1 MLIHRLKLYPNQ
13 SQGGGYVYG
22 SGGSGGSSGGAT
34 GPSDVLPDGY
44 GYTPGGEY
52 QDALGNDYVGA
63 WHSHVDGTIT
73 KGNMHTNISNEDV
86 LFPIVTPPPPPP
98 PPNIP
103 NTTGPSNVMPQ
114 TIQIPTPPPSGPAG
128 AGRTGT
134 NTPSNAGP
142 MFLPGAITPPMP
154 PPVAV
159 YQAPPF
165 VDTNI
170 QQEYIEKGLTFK
182 SNNKFINQRNAAGNL
197 LFEENSQN
205 NQNLIIEPAIETYTN
220 KSFIEAVNTQFNYF
234 KFPARI
240 GVDSTLDLTF
250 NMDFDIKDTGTDPIT
265 GFHVLNPKD
274 ASGADIGDYVTMT
287 KSYPLSAV
295 SGIDIKLMPIDKTID
310 GAPIDKDF
318 SAFVLTPSKIK
329 YVKEGNKAIKIVAD
343 YTGRPQNNVDTGF
356 VLALDRKMPVVY
368 RNWPSNAGSLYYNR
382 YPHSYKTSAQ
392 YGGGSSQDHS
402 QTYVSVNLTYVIDP
416 NDMIEYDQY
425 SFRTVSGGDSWYLRQ
440 SVKFD
445 ISIIDDP
452 GPGGYGK
459 Q

>member
-1 MLIHRLKLYPNQ
+1 MLIHKLKLYPNQ
-13 SQGGGYVYG
+13 SQGGAYAAN
-22 SGGSGGSSGGAT
+22 SGGSGPQPT
-34 GPSDVLPDGY
+34 GN

-52 QDALGNDYVGA
+52 IDGTGADYVGA
-63 WHSHVDGTIT
+63 WHSHSNGVIT
-73 KGNMHTNISNEDV
+73 KGTIQSHTDISNEDV
-86 LFPIVTPPPPPP
+86 LFPIVTPPSPPP

-103 NTTGPSNVMPQ
+103 NTTGPSNISPQ

-134 NTPSNAGP
+134 NTPSTSNAGT
-142 MFLPGAITPPMP
+142 MYLGGAINPPMP

-240 GVDSTLDLTF
+240 GVDSTLDLSF
-250 NMDFDIKDTGTDPIT
+250 NMDFDIEDIGTDPIT

-274 ASGADIGDYVTMT
+274 ALGAAIGDYVSMT
-287 KSYPLSAV
+287 LSYPEIV
-295 SGIDIKLMPIDKTID
+295 IETMPIDKTLD
-310 GAPIDKDF
+310 GSPIDKDL

-329 YVKEGNKAIKIVAD
+329 YIKEGNKAIKIVAA
-343 YTGRPQNNVDTGF
+343 YTGRPQANNNTGF

-368 RNWPSNAGSLYYNR
+368 RNWPSNAGSLYQNR
-382 YPHSYKTSAQ
+382 YPHSYRTSAQ
-392 YGGGSSQDHS
+392 YGGGSSQNHDI
-402 QTYVSVNLTYVIDP
+402 TYVHINLTYVIDP
-416 NDMIEYDQY
+416 NDMAEYDQY
-425 SFRTVSGGDSWYLRQ
+425 SFRTVAGNAAWYLRQ

>member
-13 SQGGGYVYG
+13 SQGGSYAAN
-22 SGGSGGSSGGAT
+22 SGGSGPQPT
-34 GPSDVLPDGY
+34 GN

-52 QDALGNDYVGA
+52 LDGTGADYVGP
-63 WHSHVDGTIT
+63 WHSHSNGVIT
-73 KGNMHTNISNEDV
+73 KGTIQTHTDISNEDV
-86 LFPIVTPPPPPP
+86 LFPIITPPPPPP
-98 PPNIP
+98 PPNVP
-103 NTTGPSNVMPQ
+103 NTTGPSNVSPQ

-142 MFLPGAITPPMP
+142 LFLPGAITPPMP

-220 KSFIEAVNTQFNYF
+220 KSFIEAVDTQFNYF

-250 NMDFDIKDTGTDPIT
+250 NMDFDIEDTGTDPIT
-265 GFHVLNPKD
+265 GFHILNPKD
-274 ASGADIGDYVTMT
+274 ASGNDIGDYVTMT
-287 KSYPLSAV
+287 ISYTSNLNLEV
-295 SGIDIKLMPIDKTID
+295 MPIDKTLD
-310 GAPIDKDF
+310 GAPIDKDL

-329 YVKEGNKAIKIVAD
+329 YVKEGNKAIKIVAAFV
-343 YTGRPQNNVDTGF
+343 GRPQNNTNTNVT
-356 VLALDRKMPVVY
+356 LILYRKMPVVY
-368 RNWPSNAGSLYYNR
+368 RNWPSNANANNVYNNPIAQR
-382 YPHSYKTSAQ
+382 GSAQ
-392 YGGGSSQDHS
+392 LGGGSSQDHND
-402 QTYVSVNLTYVIDP
+402 TYIPLQLTYIIDP
-416 NDMIEYDQY
+416 NDMVEYDQY
-425 SFRTVSGGDSWYLRQ
+425 GFKSSSTGAAWYLRQ

>member
-34 GPSDVLPDGY
+34 GPSDVLPNGY

-103 NTTGPSNVMPQ
+103 NTTGPSNVSPQ
-114 TIQIPTPPPSGPAG
+114 TIQIPTPPSPSTPAG
-128 AGRTGT
+128 
-134 NTPSNAGP
+134 NNAAP
-142 MFLPGAITPPMP
+142 ISMDPPRSVPPITPP
-154 PPVAV
+154 VSV
-159 YQAPPF
+159 YQAPPL
-165 VDTNI
+165 VDMNI

-205 NQNLIIEPAIETYTN
+205 NQNLIIEPSIETYTN
-220 KSFIEAVNTQFNYF
+220 KSFIEAVDTQFNYF

-250 NMDFDIKDTGTDPIT
+250 NMDFDIQDTGTDPIT

-274 ASGADIGDYVTMT
+274 ASGDNIGDYVTT
-287 KSYPLSAV
+287 TLSYPSPPDLE
-295 SGIDIKLMPIDKTID
+295 LMPIDKTLD
-310 GAPIDKDF
+310 GASIDKDL
-318 SAFVLTPSKIK
+318 SAFVLTPAKIK
-329 YVKEGNKAIKIVAD
+329 YVKEGNKAIKIVAA
-343 YTGRPQNNVDTGF
+343 YTGRPQNNVNTGF
-356 VLALDRKMPVVY
+356 ILALDRKMPVVY
-368 RNWPSNAGSLYYNR
+368 RDWPSNAGTLYNNR
-382 YPHSYKTSAQ
+382 HPNTYKTSANF
-392 YGGGSSQDHS
+392 GGGSSQNHDE
-402 QTYVSVNLTYVIDP
+402 TYVSVNLTYVIDP
-416 NDMIEYDQY
+416 NDMVEYDQY
-425 SFRTVSGGDSWYLRQ
+425 SFKTTTTNDAWYLRQ
-440 SVKFD
+440 TVKFN
-445 ISIIDDP
+445 ISVIDDP

>member
-13 SQGGGYVYG
+13 SQGGAYAAN
-22 SGGSGGSSGGAT
+22 SGGSGPQPT
-34 GPSDVLPDGY
+34 GN

-52 QDALGNDYVGA
+52 IDGTGADYVGA
-63 WHSHVDGTIT
+63 WHSHSNGVIT
-73 KGNMHTNISNEDV
+73 KGTIQSHTDISNEDV
-86 LFPIVTPPPPPP
+86 LFPIITPPPPPP

-103 NTTGPSNVMPQ
+103 NTTGPSNAAPQ

-142 MFLPGAITPPMP
+142 LFLPGAVTPPMP
-154 PPVAV
+154 TPVAV

-240 GVDSTLDLTF
+240 GVDSTLDLSF
-250 NMDFDIKDTGTDPIT
+250 NMDFDIEDIGTDPIT

-274 ASGADIGDYVTMT
+274 ALGADIGDYVSMT
-287 KSYPLSAV
+287 LSYPEIV
-295 SGIDIKLMPIDKTID
+295 IETMPIDKTLD
-310 GAPIDKDF
+310 GSPIDKDL

-329 YVKEGNKAIKIVAD
+329 YIKEGNKAIKIVAA
-343 YTGRPQNNVDTGF
+343 YTGRPQANNNTGF

-368 RNWPSNAGSLYYNR
+368 RNWPSNAGSLYQNR
-382 YPHSYKTSAQ
+382 YPNSYRTSAQ
-392 YGGGSSQDHS
+392 LGGGSSQDHDN
-402 QTYVSVNLTYVIDP
+402 TYVPVNLTYIIDP
-416 NDMIEYDQY
+416 NDMAEYDQY
-425 SFRTVSGGDSWYLRQ
+425 SFRTVAGNAAWYLRQ

>member
-1 MLIHRLKLYPNQ
+1 MLIHKLKLYPNQ

-22 SGGSGGSSGGAT
+22 SGGSGGAT
-34 GPSDVLPDGY
+34 GPSDVLPNNY

-98 PPNIP
+98 PPNVP
-103 NTTGPSNVMPQ
+103 TNTGPSNIAPQ
-114 TIQIPTPPPSGPAG
+114 TIQIPTPPSPSIPAG
-128 AGRTGT
+128 NNAAPISIDPLRSVP
-134 NTPSNAGP
+134 PS
-142 MFLPGAITPPMP
+142 MP

-159 YQAPPF
+159 YQAPPL

-205 NQNLIIEPAIETYTN
+205 NQNLIIEPTIETYTN
-220 KSFIEAVNTQFNYF
+220 KSFIEAVDTQFNYF

-250 NMDFDIKDTGTDPIT
+250 NMDFDIEDTGTDPIT
-265 GFHVLNPKD
+265 GFHILNPKD
-274 ASGADIGDYVTMT
+274 ASGNDIGDYVTMT
-287 KSYPLSAV
+287 LSYPAPPDLE
-295 SGIDIKLMPIDKTID
+295 LMPIDKTID
-310 GAPIDKDF
+310 GASIDKDL
-318 SAFVLTPSKIK
+318 SAFVLTPSKIN
-329 YVKEGNKAIKIVAD
+329 YVKEGNKAIKLVAA
-343 YTGRPQNNVDTGF
+343 YTGAPQNNVNTGF
-356 VLALDRKMPVVY
+356 ILALDRKMPVVY
-368 RNWPSNAGSLYYNR
+368 RDWPSNAGTLYQNR
-382 YPHSYKTSAQ
+382 HPHTYKTSADF
-392 YGGGSSQDHS
+392 GGGSLQDHNK
-402 QTYVSVNLTYVIDP
+402 TYVSLQLTYIIDP
-416 NDMIEYDQY
+416 NDMVEYDQY
-425 SFRTVSGGDSWYLRQ
+425 SLKTTAGGSAWYLRQ

>member
-34 GPSDVLPDGY
+34 GPSDVLPNNY

-52 QDALGNDYVGA
+52 QDALGNDYIGA

-98 PPNIP
+98 PPNITT
-103 NTTGPSNVMPQ
+103 NTGTSNVMPQ
-114 TIQIPTPPPSGPAG
+114 TIQITAPPTPSSSPG
-128 AGRTGT
+128 
-134 NTPSNAGP
+134 NNAGP
-142 MFLPGAITPPMP
+142 ILMDPPRSVPPIMP
-154 PPVAV
+154 PVSV
-159 YQAPPF
+159 YQAPPL

-170 QQEYIEKGLTFK
+170 QQEYVEKGLTFK

-220 KSFIEAVNTQFNYF
+220 KSFIEAVDTQFNYF

-250 NMDFDIKDTGTDPIT
+250 NMDFDIQDTGTDPVT
-265 GFHVLNPKD
+265 GFHLLNPKD
-274 ASGADIGDYVTMT
+274 SSGADIGDYVTMT
-287 KSYPLSAV
+287 LSYPAPPDLE
-295 SGIDIKLMPIDKTID
+295 LMPIDKTID
-310 GAPIDKDF
+310 GAPIDKDL

-329 YVKEGNKAIKIVAD
+329 YVKEGNKAIKIVAA
-343 YTGRPQNNVDTGF
+343 YTGRPKNDNNTGF
-356 VLALDRKMPVVY
+356 VLALNRRMPVVH
-368 RNWPSNAGSLYYNR
+368 RGWPSHAGTLYNNR
-382 YPHSYKTSAQ
+382 HPYDYKTSSQ
-392 YGGGSSQDHS
+392 FGGGSSQDHDK
-402 QTYVSVNLTYVIDP
+402 TYVPLKLTYIIDP

-425 SFRTVSGGDSWYLRQ
+425 SFKTVAGNNAWYLRQ
-440 SVKFD
+440 SVRFD

>member
-1 MLIHRLKLYPNQ
+1 MLIHKLKLYPNQ

-34 GPSDVLPDGY
+34 GPSDVLPNNY

-98 PPNIP
+98 PPNVP
-103 NTTGPSNVMPQ
+103 TNTGPSNIAPQ
-114 TIQIPTPPPSGPAG
+114 TIQIPTPPSPSIPAG
-128 AGRTGT
+128 NNAAPISIDPLRSVP
-134 NTPSNAGP
+134 PS
-142 MFLPGAITPPMP
+142 MP

-159 YQAPPF
+159 YQAPPL

-205 NQNLIIEPAIETYTN
+205 NQNLIIEPTIETYTN
-220 KSFIEAVNTQFNYF
+220 KSFIEAVDTQFNYF

-250 NMDFDIKDTGTDPIT
+250 NMDFDIEDTGTDPIT
-265 GFHVLNPKD
+265 GFHILNPKD
-274 ASGADIGDYVTMT
+274 ASGNDIVDYVTMT
-287 KSYPLSAV
+287 LSYPAPPDLE
-295 SGIDIKLMPIDKTID
+295 LMPIDKTID
-310 GAPIDKDF
+310 GAPIDKDL

-329 YVKEGNKAIKIVAD
+329 YVKEGNKAIKLVAA
-343 YTGRPQNNVDTGF
+343 YTGAPQNNVNTGF
-356 VLALDRKMPVVY
+356 ILALDRKMPVVY
-368 RNWPSNAGSLYYNR
+368 RDWPSNAGTLYQNR
-382 YPHSYKTSAQ
+382 HPHTYKTSANF
-392 YGGGSSQDHS
+392 GGGSSQDHNK
-402 QTYVSVNLTYVIDP
+402 TYVSLQLTYIIDP
-416 NDMIEYDQY
+416 NDMVEYDQY
-425 SFRTVSGGDSWYLRQ
+425 SLKNHCRRICLVFKT
-440 SVKFD
+440 KC
-445 ISIIDDP
+445 
-452 GPGGYGK
+452 
-459 Q
+459 

>member
-1 MLIHRLKLYPNQ
+1 MLIHQLKLYPNQ
-13 SQGGGYVYG
+13 SQGGAYAAN
-22 SGGSGGSSGGAT
+22 SGGSGPQPTSN
-34 GPSDVLPDGY
+34 

-52 QDALGNDYVGA
+52 LDGTGADYVGP
-63 WHSHVDGTIT
+63 WHSHSNGVIT
-73 KGNMHTNISNEDV
+73 KGTIQSHTDISNEDV

-103 NTTGPSNVMPQ
+103 TNTGTTNVSPQ
-114 TIQIPTPPPSGPAG
+114 TIQIPTPPPSAPAG

-134 NTPSNAGP
+134 NAPNNAGP

-205 NQNLIIEPAIETYTN
+205 NQNLIIEPVIETYTN
-220 KSFIEAVNTQFNYF
+220 KSFIEAVDTQFNYF

-250 NMDFDIKDTGTDPIT
+250 NMDFDIQDTGTDPIT

-274 ASGADIGDYVTMT
+274 ASGDDIGDYVTMT
-287 KSYPLSAV
+287 LSYPAPPDLE
-295 SGIDIKLMPIDKTID
+295 LMPIDKTLD
-310 GAPIDKDF
+310 GAVIDKDL
-318 SAFVLTPSKIK
+318 SAFVLTPAKIK
-329 YVKEGNKAIKIVAD
+329 YIKEGNKAIKIVAA
-343 YTGRPQNNVDTGF
+343 YTGRPQNNVNTGF
-356 VLALDRKMPVVY
+356 RLALDRKMPVVY
-368 RNWPSNAGSLYYNR
+368 RNWPSNAGSLYQNR
-382 YPHSYKTSAQ
+382 YPNSYKTSANF
-392 YGGGSSQDHS
+392 GGGSSQDHDE
-402 QTYVSVNLTYVIDP
+402 TYVSVNLTYVIDP
-416 NDMIEYDQY
+416 NDMVEYDQY
-425 SFRTVSGGDSWYLRQ
+425 SFKTVAASNAWYLRQ
-440 SVKFD
+440 SVKFN

>member
-1 MLIHRLKLYPNQ
+1 MLIHKLKLYPNQ

-34 GPSDVLPDGY
+34 GPSDVLPNNY

-98 PPNIP
+98 PPNVP
-103 NTTGPSNVMPQ
+103 TNTGPSNIAPQ
-114 TIQIPTPPPSGPAG
+114 TIQIPTPPSPSIPAG
-128 AGRTGT
+128 NNAAPISIDPLRSVP
-134 NTPSNAGP
+134 PS
-142 MFLPGAITPPMP
+142 MP

-159 YQAPPF
+159 YQAPPL

-205 NQNLIIEPAIETYTN
+205 NQNLIIEPTIETYTN
-220 KSFIEAVNTQFNYF
+220 KSFIEAVDTQFNYF

-250 NMDFDIKDTGTDPIT
+250 NMDFDIEDTGTDPIT
-265 GFHVLNPKD
+265 GFHILNPKD
-274 ASGADIGDYVTMT
+274 ASGNDIVDYVTMT
-287 KSYPLSAV
+287 LSYPAPPDLE
-295 SGIDIKLMPIDKTID
+295 LMPIDKTID
-310 GAPIDKDF
+310 GAPIDKDL

-329 YVKEGNKAIKIVAD
+329 YVKEGNKAIKLVAA
-343 YTGRPQNNVDTGF
+343 YTGAPQNNVNTGF
-356 VLALDRKMPVVY
+356 ILALDRKMPVVY
-368 RNWPSNAGSLYYNR
+368 RDWPSNAGTLYQNR
-382 YPHSYKTSAQ
+382 HPHTYKTSANF
-392 YGGGSSQDHS
+392 GGGSSQDHNK
-402 QTYVSVNLTYVIDP
+402 TYVSLQLTYIIDP
-416 NDMIEYDQY
+416 NDMVEYDQY
-425 SFRTVSGGDSWYLRQ
+425 SLKTTAGGSAWYLRQ